1 MIKPKSFNINKIDDT
16 YAVVS
21 FSVNKDLFY
30 FNGHFPIQAILPGV
44 VQLGWTIEFAKKIFA
59 IDLSCN
65 LPMVKFMSPILP
77 EDKVAL
83 NLTLNTEKKNLSF
96 EFYLVNANKVAS
108 TGKVKLL

>member
-1 MIKPKSFNINKIDDT
+1 MIKPKSFNKKKIDESQ
-16 YAVVS
+16 AVVS

-44 VQLGWTIEFAKKIFA
+44 VQLGWTIEFAKEIFA

-65 LPMVKFMSPILP
+65 LPMVKFMNPILP
-77 EDKVAL
+77 EDKVDL
-83 NLTLNTEKKNLSF
+83 KLTLNTEKKNLYF
-96 EFYLVNANKVAS
+96 EYFLVNVNKVAS